1 VATSVQ
7 QKRFI
12 EHFESGDEG
21 RSQSFARAG
30 GCALQ
35 TTSHQYHGYQHYPKM
50 KLEGLQKEVAPPV
63 RDGINPVAE
72 VEKHELT
79 DFKQA
84 MAKAVEPGRS
94 GKIVSA

>member
-1 VATSVQ
+1 
-7 QKRFI
+7 
-12 EHFESGDEG
+12 
-21 RSQSFARAG
+21 
-30 GCALQ
+30 
-35 TTSHQYHGYQHYPKM
+35 M